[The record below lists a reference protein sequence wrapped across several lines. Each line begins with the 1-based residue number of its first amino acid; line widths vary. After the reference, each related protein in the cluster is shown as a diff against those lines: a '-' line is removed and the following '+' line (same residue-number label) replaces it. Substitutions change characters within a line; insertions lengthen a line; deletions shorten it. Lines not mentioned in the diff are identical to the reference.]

1 MEPASFVPKALKL
14 APKEAV
20 LRGVQFRTQKR
31 VVPAGGQ
38 NGYSPSNNQIEF
50 LFTDG
55 EGISLVDT
63 AVRFEASFLNGA
75 GSADASGSVV
85 SAADFVE
92 RVEFYIGQ
100 TSILS
105 TTVSRVRNVVNAM
118 MKNELS
124 EDWFKYA
131 GKNLLGWNSY
141 GLNREPTLDSS
152 AVINGWKIPEHNGDR
167 TYIVPLWCLHPALLA
182 PHLPVVGEQIRIVL
196 TLAQPAACLATRTAD
211 ASTYQLD
218 NVELHVEHIQYE
230 REYKQ
235 SLMSQMSGS
244 EGFTIP
250 MIDFDI
256 QRQSFSS
263 NDIAFTQRNQRS
275 NCLSLVIF
283 NAKTDAGRRDKFN
296 YGTGANPAKKTH
308 SDPTLHCDVGLLTTN
323 LKVFS
328 GDRHFTPL
336 NGVESNAEL
345 LSNLERVA
353 GGFGKEDNG
362 TISWDEYT
370 HETSQAAANY
380 VPHAPIM
387 ISLERT
393 QMDDT
398 DYQVMNRGLS
408 AYDPLVDADIQ
419 VQLKTAST
427 DHRKLDTSRDELYSC
442 LVYEK
447 TLVFADGAISV
458 DA

>member
-1 MEPASFVPKALKL
+1 MEPASFVPKSLKL

-20 LRGVQFRTQKR
+20 LRGIQFRTQKR

-38 NGYSPSNNQIEF
+38 GDYTPSNNQIEF

-63 AVRFEASFLNGA
+63 AVRFNASFLK
-75 GSADASGSVV
+75 ADGTPDTSGSVV

-105 TTVSRVRNVVNAM
+105 TTVSRVRNVVNSL

-131 GKNLLGWNSY
+131 GKNLLGYGSY
-141 GLNREPTLDSS
+141 NLNRNSD
-152 AVINGWKIPEHNGDR
+152 AIPSWNGDR
-167 TYIVPLWCLHPALLA
+167 TYIVPLWTLHPALLSE
-182 PHLPVVGEQIRIVL
+182 HLPVVGEQIRIVL
-196 TLAQPAACLATRTAD
+196 TLAQPAACLSTRTQEG
-211 ASTYQLD
+211 STYKLN

-235 SLMSQMSGS
+235 SLMAQMSGS
-244 EGFTIP
+244 EGFTVP

-256 QRQSFSS
+256 QRQPFTGS
-263 NDIAFTQRNQRS
+263 DIAFTQRNQRS
-275 NCLSLVIF
+275 NCLTLMIF
-283 NAKTDAGRRDKFN
+283 NAKTNAGRRDKFK
-296 YGTGANPAKKTH
+296 YGDGIGNTFKIR
-308 SDPTLHCDVGLLTTN
+308 SDPTLHCDVGLLATN
-323 LKVFS
+323 VKVFS

-345 LSNLERVA
+345 LSNLERCA

-362 TISWDEYT
+362 TIGYDEYT
-370 HETSQAAANY
+370 HETTNA
-380 VPHAPIM
+380 VDDFCTHAPIM

-419 VQLKTAST
+419 VQLKTDGSDAE
-427 DHRKLDTSRDELYSC
+427 RRLDTSRDELYSC

>member
-1 MEPASFVPKALKL
+1 MEPASFVPKSLKL

-38 NGYSPSNNQIEF
+38 GGYTPNNNQIEF

-63 AVRFEASFLNGA
+63 AVRFKASFLYGVGPA
-75 GSADASGSVV
+75 ADASGSVV
-85 SAADFVE
+85 SGADFVE
-92 RVEFYIGQ
+92 RIEFYIGQ

-105 TTVSRVRNVVNAM
+105 TTVSRVRNVCNSL

-131 GKNLLGWNSY
+131 GKNLLGWGSQN
-141 GLNREPTLDSS
+141 LNRDSD
-152 AVINGWKIPEHNGDR
+152 AVPGWNGDR

-182 PHLPVVGEQIRIVL
+182 EHLPVVGEQIRIVL
-196 TLAQPAACLATRTAD
+196 TLAQPAACLSTRTNET
-211 ASTYQLD
+211 STYKLD
-218 NVELHVEHIQYE
+218 DVELHVEHIQYE

-235 SLMSQMSGS
+235 SLMSQMSGP
-244 EGFTIP
+244 EGFTVP

-256 QRQSFSS
+256 QRQSLSS
-263 NDIAFTQRNQRS
+263 ASALNFTQRNQRS
-275 NCLSLVIF
+275 NCLTLMIF
-283 NAKTDAGRRDKFN
+283 NAKTNAGRRDKFD
-296 YGTGANPAKKTH
+296 YGTGAVDTFEIR
-308 SDPTLHCDVGLLTTN
+308 SDPTLHCDVGQLATN
-323 LKVFS
+323 VHVFS

-336 NGVESNAEL
+336 NGVESQAEL

-362 TISWDEYT
+362 TIGYDEYT
-370 HETSQAAANY
+370 HQTTKAAAKFC
-380 VPHAPIM
+380 PHAPIM

-419 VQLKTAST
+419 VQLQLSAPAN
-427 DHRKLDTSRDELYSC
+427 RALDNSRDEIYSC

>member
-63 AVRFEASFLNGA
+63 AVRFEASFLNG
-75 GSADASGSVV
+75 GNADASGSVV
-85 SAADFVE
+85 SASDFVE

-141 GLNREPTLDSS
+141 GLNRTGGL
-152 AVINGWKIPEHNGDR
+152 IPGHNGDR
-167 TYIVPLWCLHPALLA
+167 TYIVPLWTLHPALLA

-196 TLAQPAACLATRTAD
+196 TLAQPAACLATRTAE

-275 NCLSLVIF
+275 NCLSMVIF
-283 NAKTDAGRRDKFN
+283 NAKTNLGRRDKFN
-296 YGTGANPAKKTH
+296 YGSAAADALKIH

-362 TISWDEYT
+362 TIAWDEYT
-370 HETSQAAANY
+370 HVTTNAATNH

-419 VQLKTAST
+419 VQLKTVDTAN
-427 DHRKLDTSRDELYSC
+427 RALNTSRDELYSC